1 MHEDTV
7 LEKMITIKDN
17 YLAKEEHQT
26 LYNLITAEDFPWYFN
41 EYKVTRQEKETNIEA
56 FQFVHLFYFQWI
68 MSPHYFKILEPIL
81 RKLKRKTLIRIK
93 LNLNPYSQKL
103 IVGAYH
109 HDQSYKAKA
118 AIYYLNTNNGY
129 TQFKEGKEKVNS
141 VKNRMVFFN
150 ANASHRGTNST
161 NCKNRLVLNFNYF

>member
-1 MHEDTV
+1 
-7 LEKMITIKDN
+7 MIRVKDN
-17 YLAKEEHQT
+17 YLNETEHQT
-26 LYNLITAEDFPWYFN
+26 LYNIVTAEYFPWYFN
-41 EYKVTRQEKETNIEA
+41 GYKVFKHEKEINLEA
-56 FQFVHLFYFQWI
+56 FQFVHIFYAVDNVT
-68 MSPHYFKILEPIL
+68 SPHFNILEPIL
-81 RKLKRKTLIRIK
+81 SKLKQRALIRIK

-109 HDQSYKAKA
+109 QDQSYKAKG

-141 VKNRMVFFN
+141 VKNRMVFFDGD
-150 ANASHRGTNST
+150 AYHLGTNST